1 MPAFNFPLT
10 ADDQQYISESACAG
24 YVPPLLDLAV
34 KGQNA
39 MESVLQW
46 AEEARPRDIEA
57 LVAFRRDTIALLKRV
72 LKK

>member
-1 MPAFNFPLT
+1 MPAFKFPLT
-10 ADDQQYISESACAG
+10 VDDQQHISDTACAG

-34 KGQNA
+34 KGQNT

-46 AEEARPRDIEA
+46 AEEAKPRDIEA
-57 LVAFRRDTIALLKRV
+57 LVAFRRDAIALLKRV